1 MSKINVLLTDD
12 HQIIIDGLKSLLK
25 NQDEISVAA
34 EACNGREAIR
44 ILELISID
52 VLLMDIDMP
61 VMNGIDALKEIRK
74 NHPKVKVIILSMHNE
89 AGMIKS
95 LIDLGA
101 NGYLL
106 KSCSQGEL
114 IDSIKKVASGQ
125 SYFSSDVTLALLK
138 PSANQGQSNE
148 LLTERET
155 EILKLIAAGF
165 SNKEIGDQLFISH
178 RFGDRRQQDAQT
190 RIPAWRSAGTAGD
203 LSCHPWRHAIEP
215 RSPDH
220 RGSLQIRP
228 RGNCSP

>member
-1 MSKINVLLTDD
+1 MSKINVLLSDD

-25 NQDEISVAA
+25 NQEEINVAA
-34 EACNGREAIR
+34 EASNGREAIR
-44 ILELISID
+44 ILGLISID

-74 NHPKVKVIILSMHNE
+74 SHPNVRVIILSMHNE

-95 LIDLGA
+95 LIELGA

-106 KSCSQGEL
+106 KSCSQTEL
-114 IDSIKKVASGQ
+114 IDAVKKVAAGQ

-138 PSANQGQSNE
+138 PSANQGQPNE
-148 LLTERET
+148 VLTERET

-178 RFGDRRQQDAQT
+178 RTVDTHRTNLMKKLDVNN
-190 RIPAWRSAGTAGD
+190 IAG
-203 LSCHPWRHAIEP
+203 LISYAI
-215 RSPDH
+215 RN
-220 RGSLQIRP
+220 GIV
-228 RGNCSP
+228 